1 MMLRN
6 RKKCRIWSGQF
17 YARNNGVFP
26 VEIYK
31 REVAKKTFSDEK
43 ITIKFIIL
51 SCVIKNKLNYFR
63 FF

>member
-43 ITIKFIIL
+43 ITKIH
-51 SCVIKNKLNYFR
+51 YFVVR
-63 FF
+63 NQK